1 MSGIIDLSQLP
12 PPDVVETIDYEA
24 LLAERKAFFLALFP
38 ADQQGAVAA
47 TLALESEPVVKLL
60 QDSAYREMVLRQR
73 VNDAARACMLAFSTG
88 NDLEQLAANFNVGRL
103 TITPAD
109 ETTVPPT
116 PAVMELDESLR
127 DRAQQAWE
135 GLSVAGPRNAY
146 IFHARSADGRVAD
159 ATAISPEPCEVV
171 VTVLGVDGD
180 GSVDEDVLT
189 KVREKLNDE
198 DIRPV
203 SDRVTVQSATIVPYE
218 IDATLYLSSS
228 GPEAEPIM
236 AAAAER
242 VDAYRK
248 AQRRL
253 GRDINRSAIMAALHA
268 EGVTRV
274 DLRSPAVDIEL
285 DATRAGHCTGVTI
298 VNGGVRD

>member
-1 MSGIIDLSQLP
+1 MSVIDLSQLP
-12 PPDVVETIDYEA
+12 FPGVVETIDYEEIYA
-24 LLAERKAFFLALFP
+24 RRKARLISLFP
-38 ADQQGAVAA
+38 ADQRAEVAA
-47 TLALESEPVVKLL
+47 TLELESEPLAVAL
-60 QDSAYREMVLRQR
+60 QENVYEEIVLRQR
-73 VNDAARACMLAFSTG
+73 VNDAARAVMLAYAKG
-88 NDLEQLAANFNVGRL
+88 ADLDQLAANFKVKRL
-103 TITPAD
+103 VITPED
-109 ETTVPPT
+109 TTTVPPT
-116 PAVMELDESLR
+116 PAVMESDESLR
-127 DRAQQAWE
+127 ERAQQAWE

-159 ATAISPEPCEVV
+159 ATAISPAPCEVV

-180 GSVDEDVLT
+180 GSVGDDVLA
-189 KVREKLNDE
+189 KVRAKVNDE

-203 SDRVTVQSATIVPYE
+203 GDRVTEQSAKIVNYA

-236 AAAAER
+236 AAAAARAE
-242 VDAYRK
+242 AYRK

-253 GRDINRSAIMAALHA
+253 GRDINRSAIMAALHV

-274 DLRSPAVDIEL
+274 DLHSPAVDIEL
-285 DATRAGHCTGVTI
+285 DETQAGHCTGVTI